1 MCHQTGQI
9 LPFWYF
15 PPTSIYAILST
26 MNATIAIDIGAS
38 RMRAASYTSKSTE
51 PILYNQIATKS
62 EGIPIEDRLV
72 TLIESIWPEDYQI
85 QSIAAACPGPMD
97 PINGI
102 IVSPPNIPEWRY
114 FPLQEFLETTF
125 SIPIA
130 LNNDANLA
138 AYGEWYFGAGKGCSD
153 LIYLTISTGIGA
165 GIILDNKLFV
175 GPGGYG
181 AEIGHTTID
190 INGPVCSCGQTGHLE
205 AIASGPSIV
214 RWVKSQ
220 LADESLKEHFPD
232 GELNAKLVS
241 DAAENGNQLALAA
254 YERAGKYIGLA
265 IADLLHIFNVP
276 RIIIGGGVSRAGDIL
291 FDPIRNSVKEY
302 VISDVFLE
310 KLEILPAALGDNSGL
325 MGALVLSREI
335 TSGK

>member
-1 MCHQTGQI
+1 M
-9 LPFWYF
+9 
-15 PPTSIYAILST
+15 

-38 RMRAASYTSKSTE
+38 RMRAASYTLNSTE
-51 PILYNQIATKS
+51 PILYNQITTRS
-62 EGIPIEDRLV
+62 EGIPVEDRLV
-72 TLIESIWPEDYQI
+72 NLIESVTPDNFQI

-102 IVSPPNIPEWRY
+102 IVAPPNIPEWRY
-114 FPLQEFLETTF
+114 FPLQEFLQSTF
-125 SIPIA
+125 SLPVA

-138 AYGEWYFGAGKGCSD
+138 AYGEWYFGAGKGCND

-165 GIILDNKLFV
+165 GVILENKLFI
-175 GPGGYG
+175 GPGGLG
-181 AEIGHTTID
+181 SEIGHTTLD
-190 INGPVCSCGQTGHLE
+190 IHGPECSCGQAGHLE

-220 LADESLKEHFPD
+220 LADESIKEHFPE
-232 GELNAKLVS
+232 GELTAKMLS
-241 DAAENGNQLALAA
+241 EAAKNGNELAIAA

-276 RIIIGGGVSRAGDIL
+276 RIIIGGGVSRAGDLL
-291 FDPIRNSVKEY
+291 FDPIRKAVPEY
-302 VISDVFLE
+302 VISEVFLE
-310 KLEILPAALGDNSGL
+310 NLQILPAALGDDSGL

-335 TSGK
+335 AEN